1 MKKNK
6 KSFGEIWSE
15 LTSEHREYLK
25 SFIDKQ
31 RENAVKDYQSKQ
43 LALTGVVQAQ
53 PEVCEHNWINSI
65 TNKENNA
72 PVYCYKCNKWV
83 QTEQF

>member
-43 LALTGVVQAQ
+43 LALTGVVQAK
-53 PEVCEHNWINSI
+53 PEVCEHKNLGYSNQLY
-65 TNKENNA
+65 T
-72 PVYCYKCNKWV
+72 YCLDCKAYLKDG
-83 QTEQF
+83 